1 LPGSCATLLPLADM
15 ARTAVVLMN
24 LGGPDS
30 LEAVEPFLYNLF
42 ADPAIISLPWML
54 RLPLARFIARRR
66 APVARRIFEHLGGR
80 SPLYEN
86 TLCQARALEQ
96 ELSDGARVFIAMRYA
111 PPTTA
116 EAVSAVLA
124 FEPEEVVCLPL
135 YPQFSKTT
143 TGSSLT
149 EWQREVK
156 RQGLTVPTHWV
167 FSYAEESG
175 FIEAEALLI
184 DEALDAVV
192 GSGQSVRLLLTAH
205 GLPERIARSG
215 DPYPYE
221 VEKTAAS
228 IADTLSRPHLDWRV
242 CYQSE
247 IGPLPWIGPPTR
259 EEIRR
264 AGSEGLGVVVAPIS
278 FVSEHSET
286 LVELDRDYRRLAEEC
301 GVPYYRRVPTV
312 GTHPIFI
319 RTLAALVKDARDGDV
334 SGAAG

>member
-1 LPGSCATLLPLADM
+1 M

-42 ADPAIISLPWML
+42 ADPAIIPLPRLL
-54 RLPLARFIARRR
+54 RLPLARLVARRR
-66 APVARRIFEHLGGR
+66 AAVARGIYEQLGGR

-86 TLCQARALEQ
+86 TLSQARALEE

-116 EAVSAVLA
+116 EAVSAVLE

-135 YPQFSKTT
+135 YPQFSNTT
-143 TGSSLT
+143 TGSSLAA
-149 EWQREVK
+149 WRREAK
-156 RQGLTVPTHWV
+156 RQSLTAPTRSV
-167 FSYAEESG
+167 FSYAEDSG

-184 DEALDAVV
+184 DAALDEAV
-192 GSGQSVRLLLTAH
+192 GSGQTVRLLLTAH
-205 GLPERIARSG
+205 GLPQRIARSG

-221 VEKTAAS
+221 VEKTAAA
-228 IADTLSRPHLDWRV
+228 IADTLSRPYLDWRL

-247 IGPLPWIGPPTR
+247 IGPLAWIGPSTR
-259 EEIRR
+259 EEIRC
-264 AGSEGLGVVVAPIS
+264 AGSEGVGVVVAPIS

-286 LVELDRDYRRLAEEC
+286 LVELDRDYRRVAEEC
-301 GVPYYRRVPTV
+301 GVPWYRRVPTV

-319 RTLAALVKDARDGDV
+319 RTLAALVRETGAGDA
-334 SGAAG
+334 SGALG